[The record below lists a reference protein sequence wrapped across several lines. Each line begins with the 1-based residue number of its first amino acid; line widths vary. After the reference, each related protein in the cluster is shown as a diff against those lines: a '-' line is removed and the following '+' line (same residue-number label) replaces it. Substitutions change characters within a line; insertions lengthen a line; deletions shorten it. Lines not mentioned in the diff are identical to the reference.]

1 MASDQRQKPWR
12 KLRAVVEVTVPPTS
26 RADEKDLVY
35 LVQQALPRELALP
48 RPIHANARLCSVR
61 VRAFGPY
68 YRAEK
73 VKERRK

>member
-1 MASDQRQKPWR
+1 MTDNRKKPWR
-12 KLRAVVEVTVPPTS
+12 KLRAVVEVTVPPTL

-35 LVQQALPRELALP
+35 LVETNLPKQLALA
-48 RPIHANARLCSVR
+48 RPLHANARLCSVR